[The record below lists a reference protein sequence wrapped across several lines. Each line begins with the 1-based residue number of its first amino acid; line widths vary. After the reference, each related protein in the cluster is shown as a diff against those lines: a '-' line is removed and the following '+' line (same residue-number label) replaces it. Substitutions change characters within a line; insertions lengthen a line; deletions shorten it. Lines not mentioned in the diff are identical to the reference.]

1 MPFETLVKQGYA
13 DWMHYTYVLKSES
26 ADEFYYGSST
36 NLQKRLS
43 AHNAG
48 QNISTKKYRPW
59 RIVWYGAFETK
70 ASAEL
75 FEKYLKTASGKAFLR
90 KRLL

>member
-1 MPFETLVKQGYA
+1 MYYA
-13 DWMHYTYVLKSES
+13 YILKSEV
-26 ADEFYYGSST
+26 AEEFYYGST
-36 NLQKRLS
+36 ANLKTRLQ

-59 RIVWYGAFETK
+59 GLVWYAAFVDRVT
-70 ASAEL
+70 AEA

-90 KRLL
+90 KRLIVSGKRKSV

>member
-1 MPFETLVKQGYA
+1 
-13 DWMHYTYVLKSES
+13 MHYVYVLRSVEEKSRLY
-26 ADEFYYGSST
+26 FSST
-36 NLQKRLS
+36 TDLQNRLK

-48 QNISTKKYRPW
+48 QSPHTNKYRPW
-59 RIVWYGAFETK
+59 EVVWYASFISTTK
-70 ASAEL
+70 AGD